1 LGIIIAM
8 QPAIFLDR
16 DGVII
21 ENRPDYI
28 RSWSDVNFFPNALE
42 ALQKIKLSRYKLI
55 IVSNQ
60 SVVGRGFI
68 SHESATVIN
77 DRLVEEIL
85 NAGGRIDDTFICPHA
100 PPENCSCRKPKP
112 GLILEAATKHSIEL
126 HNSIMIGDALSD
138 ILAGQ
143 SAGVPQNALVR
154 TGRGL
159 DQSMLPLAS
168 QIPHFLIYETLYEA
182 LEDLLPE
189 FFD

>member
-1 LGIIIAM
+1 M

-21 ENRPDYI
+21 ENRPDHV
-28 RSWSDVNFFPNALE
+28 RSWSDVHIYPQALE
-42 ALQKIKLSRYKLI
+42 ALQKIKSSHYKLI

-60 SVVGRGFI
+60 SVIGRGFI
-68 SHESATVIN
+68 SHESARVIN
-77 DRLVEEIL
+77 DRLVEKIMD
-85 NAGGRIDDTFICPHA
+85 AGGRIDDTFICPHA
-100 PPENCSCRKPKP
+100 PHEDCSCRKPRP

-138 ILAGQ
+138 ILAGL
-143 SAGVPQNALVR
+143 SAGIPQNALVR

-159 DQSMLPLAS
+159 DQSLLPLAN